1 MGKKNTEEENW
12 VVFQHRFSNGRIMNE
27 EWRTNRKGAVEERS
41 EISWPRQV
49 LHGLPEEAMI
59 SRAQRLAKDRRRSP

>member
-1 MGKKNTEEENW
+1 MGKKSTGEENW
-12 VVFQHRFSNGRIMNE
+12 VVFQHRFSNGRIMNK

-41 EISWPRQV
+41 EISWPGQV
-49 LHGLPEEAMI
+49 LHGLPKEAMM